1 MARRRRRNKL
11 TVSLFP
17 FLSVLAC
24 VIGTLTLMITAL
36 ALGQMGGEDTASALR
51 LDFIKRE
58 IKAYQQRIE
67 ALRAKLAGA
76 DSMKKRLA
84 ETRVELERLKLE
96 KDLLFKE
103 NEKEVPKPDVEIPD
117 VDPEAHK
124 KRMEQ
129 LAADLK
135 QREELMNQLLVEI
148 KKRKQPPEEA
158 QVTIQ
163 PGGSGVDLEPTF
175 VECAA
180 SGIVIYEGDPPRRV
194 PRAAMA
200 KDEGFLALL
209 DRIAKQPKGTVIFL
223 VRDDGLGTYYSAS
236 ATARSHYARNG
247 KLPAI
252 GHGKID
258 LGLFKK

>member
-1 MARRRRRNKL
+1 MARRRKNKL

-51 LDFIKRE
+51 LDSIKRQ
-58 IKAYQQRIE
+58 IKAYQKRIE
-67 ALRAKLAGA
+67 AMKAKLAGA
-76 DSMKKRLA
+76 DSMNKRLA
-84 ETRVELERLKLE
+84 ETQVELERLKLQ

-103 NEKEVPKPDVEIPD
+103 NEDEVPKPDIEIPD
-117 VDPEAHK
+117 VDPEAHQ

-129 LAADLK
+129 LAAELKEREDLMK
-135 QREELMNQLLVEI
+135 QLLAEI
-148 KKRKQPPEEA
+148 KKRKKPPEEA

-180 SGIVIYEGDPPRRV
+180 SGVVIFAEDPPRRV

-236 ATARSHYARNG
+236 AMARSHYARNG
-247 KLPAI
+247 KLPVI

-258 LGLFKK
+258 LSFFKR